1 MSDQSGPKLTE
12 WAVAPTYEQI
22 DRVTELQ
29 ECAHKERACHF
40 ARSVLQRAKLWGD
53 ELYEGKTFVYRAAK
67 ILEQKISGTAISE
80 TLNCS
85 EACALV
91 ENIKDQTIE
100 EF

>member
-29 ECAHKERACHF
+29 ECTHKERACHF

-53 ELYEGKTFVYRAAK
+53 ELYEGKTFVYRASK
-67 ILEQKISGTAISE
+67 ILEQKIGRAALCE
-80 TLNCS
+80 TLNCTES
-85 EACALV
+85 CALR
-91 ENIKDQTIE
+91 ESIEDQTID
-100 EF
+100 